1 MNISNYKEK
10 KEREINNSKKD
21 YTEEAGAYD
30 IIGDGLS
37 IINEQAY
44 NSVCKIMRNDNKD
57 GTGFL
62 CKFPLNQFNSLPVLI
77 TCNHV
82 LDKDYINK
90 EKKINLKF
98 NKENIITFNI
108 EDSKK
113 IYMSDKSEYDITIIE
128 INSEDYLY
136 NKRFLDIDDNLNKSD
151 DLLKEKYKNE
161 NIYLIHYPNII
172 ESKYIPK
179 ISFGQIKSI
188 CEDNYNIEHSCGTDI
203 GSSGS
208 PILSSKNY
216 KVVGIHLGKFGHH
229 FSKNGALLKIPIFKF
244 NNIFKKIS
252 NDDIINTIYLNKYEA
267 ASYEVQNL
275 LNISKTNVYSKYN
288 NAKNCEIITF
298 GDFSRV
304 VKWYECSLRIEKIIK
319 ENIKTHT
326 PNEYFFISP
335 EWINKLEITFQ
346 YEQLKLYIKDFKK
359 NNESPLTKTQIEYL
373 YHRVKDNF
381 FISLEKKK
389 ILKIICN
396 NHMIQRE

>member
-113 IYMSDKSEYDITIIE
+113 
-128 INSEDYLY
+128 
-136 NKRFLDIDDNLNKSD
+136 
-151 DLLKEKYKNE
+151 
-161 NIYLIHYPNII
+161 NIY
-172 ESKYIPK
+172 E
-179 ISFGQIKSI
+179 
-188 CEDNYNIEHSCGTDI
+188 
-203 GSSGS
+203 
-208 PILSSKNY
+208 
-216 KVVGIHLGKFGHH
+216 
-229 FSKNGALLKIPIFKF
+229 
-244 NNIFKKIS
+244 
-252 NDDIINTIYLNKYEA
+252 
-267 ASYEVQNL
+267 
-275 LNISKTNVYSKYN
+275 
-288 NAKNCEIITF
+288 
-298 GDFSRV
+298 
-304 VKWYECSLRIEKIIK
+304 
-319 ENIKTHT
+319 
-326 PNEYFFISP
+326 
-335 EWINKLEITFQ
+335 
-346 YEQLKLYIKDFKK
+346 
-359 NNESPLTKTQIEYL
+359 
-373 YHRVKDNF
+373 
-381 FISLEKKK
+381 
-389 ILKIICN
+389 
-396 NHMIQRE
+396 